1 MLTLPDMLNPVPP
14 TISPLTPTPPVTLSA
29 PDVEDVAF
37 VLESIETAPTS
48 VEEPW
53 IETPEAA
60 KIILATLSPVPMLTL
75 PDTPN
80 PPTTCNAPE
89 VEEVEFVLLIILTT
103 VSEYDKF
110 GVPDTAE
117 PFAA

>member
-1 MLTLPDMLNPVPP
+1 MATLNPVP
-14 TISPLTPTPPVTLSA
+14 IFTL
-29 PDVEDVAF
+29 P
-37 VLESIETAPTS
+37 
-48 VEEPW
+48 
-53 IETPEAA
+53 ETP
-60 KIILATLSPVPMLTL
+60 S
-75 PDTPN
+75 